1 MFKDKYSLIYEI
13 SQLIKSNKDNSKQY
27 IKNIINLEQITV
39 SDSNTIMINDY
50 ELTSKISH
58 YKLNNEVPISTNTN
72 TFCYQI
78 GFSSYIYY
86 IIINMLHG
94 MNYGQVFSDGE
105 FYIPSRTMIEMFVEV
120 HNLIFNLYHYNNLK
134 DPIVL
139 IKDVLDELING
150 DIEDE
155 AYKFAQEEY
164 CNNKLVIVNDDTSI
178 EMKENIIDTFRNY
191 SKFSNNNTTNSSNS
205 GVIFN
210 QNKEVTPAMSEAE
223 ESEDEKETELE
234 KIVKEDEKS
243 IPLLQ
248 KIESTL
254 SMEET
259 LQHKFGM
266 IDETDNFN
274 TDDEDNNFNT
284 DSEDDIVS
292 IESNINIKK
301 DILVSA
307 N

>member
-1 MFKDKYSLIYEI
+1 MFKDKYPLIHEI
-13 SQLIKSNKDNSKQY
+13 SQLIKSNKANAKQY
-27 IKNIINLEQITV
+27 IKNIINLEHITA

-58 YKLNNEVPISTNTN
+58 FKLNNDVPISTNTN

-78 GFSSYIYY
+78 GFSNYIYY

-134 DPIVL
+134 DPLNL

-150 DIEDE
+150 NIEDE
-155 AYKFAQEEY
+155 VYKFVQEDY
-164 CNNKLVIVNDDTSI
+164 IKNKLVIVNEDTSI
-178 EMKENIIDTFRNY
+178 EMKEDIIDTFRNY
-191 SKFSNNNTTNSSNS
+191 NKSSNNNSSDS
-205 GVIFN
+205 GVVES
-210 QNKEVTPAMSEAE
+210 QNKETPDPAMSEAE

-234 KIVKEDEKS
+234 KIVKEDEKLL
-243 IPLLQ
+243 PLIE

-254 SMEET
+254 SMNET

-266 IDETDNFN
+266 IDETDNYN
-274 TDDEDNNFNT
+274 TDDNDFNT
-284 DSEDDIVS
+284 DSEDDMPS
-292 IESNINIKK
+292 IESNINTKK
-301 DILVSA
+301 DILVSS